1 MNGTATRVLIAETQ
15 EKSGQSLYCITKGE
29 LSGGNKFATVATLN
43 GSHRERLMRGHL
55 MSDLLK
61 LSKPFNPR
69 FIEQKGGSF
78 SADYVS
84 HSTVNEFLLGILGPF
99 DWQLVQVLHEPDGMV
114 SGAVY
119 RLSVEI
125 DGRMVHVEEVGSIQQ
140 GGTKNN
146 GDRMKDAASDCLKRC
161 AMRMGL
167 GLHLWSQEN
176 YILHTT
182 LESKTPQKE
191 ETEDGPSV

>member
-1 MNGTATRVLIAETQ
+1 MGRGVAVTA
-15 EKSGQSLYCITKGE
+15 IT
-29 LSGGNKFATVATLN
+29 GGYATVSLLN
-43 GSHRERLMRGHL
+43 SSLQELFSYLQGKRIQ

-61 LSKPFNPR
+61 LSKPFNQR
-69 FIEQKGGSF
+69 FIEKKGGSF

-99 DWQLVQVLHEPDGMV
+99 DWQLVQVLHEPDNMV

-119 RLSVEI
+119 RLSTEI
-125 DGRMVHVEEVGSIQQ
+125 DGRKVHVEEVGSIQQ

-146 GDRMKDAASDCLKRC
+146 GDRMKDAASDALKRC

-167 GLHLWSQEN
+167 GLHLWSQDK

-182 LESKTPQKE
+182 LESKTPEKE
-191 ETEDGPSV
+191 EIEDGVSV

>member
-1 MNGTATRVLIAETQ
+1 
-15 EKSGQSLYCITKGE
+15 
-29 LSGGNKFATVATLN
+29 
-43 GSHRERLMRGHL
+43 

-69 FIEQKGGSF
+69 FIEKKGGSF

-99 DWQLVQVLHEPDGMV
+99 DWQLVQVLHEPDGAI
-114 SGAVY
+114 SGVVY

-140 GGTKNN
+140 GGNKNN
-146 GDRMKDAASDCLKRC
+146 GDRMKDAVSDSLKRW
-161 AMRMGL
+161 GL
-167 GLHLWSQEN
+167 TLSSKHSTWTRIGPMS
-176 YILHTT
+176 TT
-182 LESKTPQKE
+182 
-191 ETEDGPSV
+191 

>member
-1 MNGTATRVLIAETQ
+1 
-15 EKSGQSLYCITKGE
+15 
-29 LSGGNKFATVATLN
+29 
-43 GSHRERLMRGHL
+43 
-55 MSDLLK
+55 MSDLLR
-61 LSKPFNPR
+61 LSKPFHPQ
-69 FIEQKGGSF
+69 FIESKPGKF
-78 SADYVS
+78 SADYVK
-84 HSTVNEFLLGILGPF
+84 HSTVNEFLLGIVGPF

-146 GDRMKDAASDCLKRC
+146 ADRMKDAASDCLKRC

-167 GLHLWSQEN
+167 GLHL
-176 YILHTT
+176 
-182 LESKTPQKE
+182 
-191 ETEDGPSV
+191 

>member
-1 MNGTATRVLIAETQ
+1 
-15 EKSGQSLYCITKGE
+15 
-29 LSGGNKFATVATLN
+29 
-43 GSHRERLMRGHL
+43 

-69 FIEQKGGSF
+69 FIEKKGGSF
-78 SADYVS
+78 NADYVS
-84 HSTVNEFLLGILGPF
+84 HSTINEFLLGILGPF

-119 RLSVEI
+119 RLSTEI

-146 GDRMKDAASDCLKRC
+146 GDRMKDAASDALKRC

-167 GLHLWSQEN
+167 GLHLWSQDK

-182 LESKTPQKE
+182 LESKTPTGRYSDGSHQKE
-191 ETEDGPSV
+191 E

>member
-1 MNGTATRVLIAETQ
+1 
-15 EKSGQSLYCITKGE
+15 
-29 LSGGNKFATVATLN
+29 
-43 GSHRERLMRGHL
+43 
-55 MSDLLK
+55 MSDLLR
-61 LSKPFNPR
+61 LSKPFHPQ
-69 FIEQKGGSF
+69 FIESKPGKF
-78 SADYVS
+78 SADYVK
-84 HSTVNEFLLGILGPF
+84 HSTVNEFLLGIVGPF

-176 YILHTT
+176 YILHST
-182 LESKTPQKE
+182 LESKIAQKE
-191 ETEDGPSV
+191 EPDNVDSV

>member
-1 MNGTATRVLIAETQ
+1 MQ
-15 EKSGQSLYCITKGE
+15 
-29 LSGGNKFATVATLN
+29 
-43 GSHRERLMRGHL
+43 

-69 FIEQKGGSF
+69 FIEKKGGSF

-99 DWQLVQVLHEPDGMV
+99 DWQLVQVLHEPDGAI
-114 SGAVY
+114 SGVVY

-140 GGTKNN
+140 GGNKNN
-146 GDRMKDAASDCLKRC
+146 GDRMKDAASDSLKRC
-161 AMRMGL
+161 AMRLGL
-167 GLHLWSQEN
+167 GLHLWLQDK
-176 YILHTT
+176 YILHST
-182 LESKTPQKE
+182 LESKTATKKE
-191 ETEDGPSV
+191 TDDGVSV